1 MRIFRRLS
9 PTLKSISQESIVA
22 IGIFDG
28 LHLGHQK
35 ILRTVITKSRQ
46 HHLRTGVMTFSPHPD
61 QILNDRAIKLIQ
73 TEKQKLH
80 FLKALNIDYCL
91 ILSFEQELASLSGQ
105 EFALKILKQGL
116 GIKEV
121 VVGQNFRFG
130 HRRHCGVKELKAFG
144 QKYHFRVSV
153 IKPIMKDGYQVSSSL
168 IRHWLEKGRV
178 DKAAEL
184 LGYPYEISGKIIKG
198 QGIGQ
203 QLGFPT
209 INLKTENQ
217 ILPSGVYLS
226 LAVIRDRIIPSVTN
240 IGFRPTFNGQQP
252 TVEAHLLDLTGRFYH
267 QSASLYLLKRLRP
280 EKKFGSTLELQRQ
293 ITRDVERAKKYFKQ
307 ITGQA
312 RVNPLTFSSF

>member
-1 MRIFRRLS
+1 MRIFHRLS
-9 PTLKSISQESIVA
+9 PGLKSISQESILA

-35 ILRTVITKSRQ
+35 ILRTLMTKAHQ
-46 HHLRTGVMTFSPHPD
+46 HHLRTGVMTFFPHPD
-61 QILNDRAIKLIQ
+61 QILNGQAIKLIQ
-73 TEKQKLH
+73 TEKQKLR
-80 FLKALNIDYCL
+80 FFEALGIDYCL

-153 IKPIMKDGYQVSSSL
+153 IKPIKKDGYQVSSSL
-168 IRHWLEKGRV
+168 IRRWLEKGRV
-178 DKAAEL
+178 DKAEKL
-184 LGYPYEISGKIIKG
+184 LGHPYEISGKIIKG

-209 INLKTENQ
+209 INLKTENE
-217 ILPSGVYLS
+217 ILPAGVYLS
-226 LAVIRDRIIPSVTN
+226 LAVIRDKIIPSVTN

-252 TVEAHLLDLTGRFYH
+252 TVEAHLLDLTGRFYR
-267 QSASLYLLKRLRP
+267 QPASLYLLKRLRS
-280 EKKFGSTLELQRQ
+280 EKKFSSNRELQKQ
-293 ITRDVERAKKYFKQ
+293 ITRDVERARNYFKQ
-307 ITGQA
+307 TAGQA
-312 RVNPLTFSSF
+312 RVNPLTFRLF